1 MHFVEKCFYARYN
14 DIKGEKMVLDAEFIG
29 KKIRYIRKSAKKSQE
44 AFAEEIDST
53 ARTVCNI
60 ENGAVV
66 PMLQTIANISEKFN
80 YSVDSIIKKE

>member
-14 DIKGEKMVLDAEFIG
+14 DIKGEKMTLDAESIG
-29 KKIRYIRKSAKKSQE
+29 KNIRNIRKAAKKSQE

-53 ARTVCNI
+53 ARTVSNI

-66 PMLQTIANISEKFN
+66 PMLQTIANISERFN
-80 YSVDSIIKKE
+80 CSVDSIIKKE